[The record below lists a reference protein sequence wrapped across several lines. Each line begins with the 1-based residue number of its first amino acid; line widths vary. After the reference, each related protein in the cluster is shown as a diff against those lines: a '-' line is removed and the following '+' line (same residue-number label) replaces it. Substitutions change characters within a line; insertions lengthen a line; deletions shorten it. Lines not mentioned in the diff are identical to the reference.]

1 MDSVAREKLHQS
13 LLRLNPRQQIVIQ
26 MRFWEQFSISEIASV
41 LGMTW
46 EDVDKLIETTLC
58 ELKQRLEN
66 LNGNSI
72 AA

>member
-1 MDSVAREKLHQS
+1 MDSVAKEKLHQS
-13 LLRLNPRQQIVIQ
+13 LLRLKPRQQIAIQ

-41 LGMTW
+41 LGITW
-46 EDVDKLIETTLC
+46 EDADKLIETTLC
-58 ELKQRLEN
+58 ELKQKIQN